1 MLHATTRNNSIY
13 TQHIILRSTKR
24 HWEMNNND
32 RTLRLVKQMNIKK
45 KVPNKSKM
53 LKLTDNACVCR
64 REPTTR
70 NFKHRYN

>member
-45 KVPNKSKM
+45 KCQTNRKC
-53 LKLTDNACVCR
+53 LN
-64 REPTTR
+64 
-70 NFKHRYN
+70 